1 MVSVLFLWN
10 MDRHPVQVAGLNRVS
25 CPILSQ
31 MYTPMA
37 GTIQEYSLYRTLMG
51 VFCQSPQDRS
61 VILRLRAVLLG
72 HTRMSLV
79 DK

>member
-1 MVSVLFLWN
+1 MSAHFSWD
-10 MDRHPVQVAGLNRVS
+10 MDGHFVRVAGLNWVS

-72 HTRMSLV
+72 HSRMSLV